1 MKINAKIE
9 LDPRVKLKARRALDG
24 SILIL
29 DHEDLD
35 IVLFPEKNK
44 CLTLPK
50 GSLSDKVYEAQ
61 DRLFNFLKRKGVV
74 DYSSVR
80 GGNIFGSMEADLM
93 ESTIPGIETLQA
105 LLFVLHEYI
114 KEESPYFKSSSQ
126 FDDERLDNLLKPS
139 DEDSTELGDVPQ
151 SDNKGSM
158 SSKIRPFGFQYN
170 YSLVRENESED

>member
-114 KEESPYFKSSSQ
+114 KEERPYFKSSSQ